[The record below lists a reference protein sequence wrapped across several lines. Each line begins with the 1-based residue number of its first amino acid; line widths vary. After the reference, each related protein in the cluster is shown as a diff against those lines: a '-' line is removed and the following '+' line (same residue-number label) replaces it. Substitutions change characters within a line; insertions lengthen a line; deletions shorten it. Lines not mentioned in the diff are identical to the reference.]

1 MHLRFAT
8 LPLLVAALAA
18 GQAPADP
25 PTLDALLDQ
34 IAAHAASYRATLPSL
49 SAQESI
55 TSQTS
60 GLFKQRAEAQATFR
74 VTRQE
79 SDARF
84 HESRQITE
92 LNGKPVAA
100 GKQVHL
106 PVTFHGAFGDALE
119 IFFAPA
125 LRPCYDFTLTPRIAP
140 DGSQRSDFSGRPGS
154 EANPACAHTPA
165 RVTGFVLIDPATK
178 QIRHLERTV
187 PEDVA
192 KAHHLASFA
201 SVDYATAKIGEQS
214 FWLPAVIVA
223 RLNGGKAEFVAR
235 YSGYQRFT
243 GTVTLMPNVTSVDT
257 PPR

>member
-55 TSQTS
+55 TSNTS
-60 GLFKQRAEAQATFR
+60 GLFKQRAEARATFR

-92 LNGKPVAA
+92 LNGKPVPA
-100 GKQVHL
+100 GKEVHL
-106 PVTFHGAFGDALE
+106 PLTFRGAFGDALE
-119 IFFAPA
+119 IFFSPA
-125 LRPCYDFTLTPRIAP
+125 LRPCFDFTLA
-140 DGSQRSDFSGRPGS
+140 SGAATKNEEQIHFAMHPGS
-154 EANPACAHTPA
+154 EKNLACAHTPQGVSGYA
-165 RVTGFVLIDPATK
+165 LIDPASR
-178 QIRHLERTV
+178 QIKHLERTV
-187 PEDVA
+187 PDKLVTP
-192 KAHHLASFA
+192 HPVASFV
-201 SVDYATAKIGEQS
+201 SIDYAPTSVGDQS
-214 FWLPAVIVA
+214 FWLPSKIVA
-223 RLNGGKAEFVAR
+223 RMGDGKAQFTAT
-235 YSGYQRFT
+235 YANYHRFT
-243 GTVTLMPNVTSVDT
+243 GTITLLPNDSGLD
-257 PPR
+257 PQR